1 MSNDLLLLGQDLSK
15 IEDVKC
21 QLGKLYQM
29 KDLGPADMPRASD
42 GADPQCKPYEALTV

>member
-1 MSNDLLLLGQDLSK
+1 MFLISYVNDLLLLGEDLSK

-29 KDLGPADMPRASD
+29 KDLGPASSYF
-42 GADPQCKPYEALTV
+42 GI